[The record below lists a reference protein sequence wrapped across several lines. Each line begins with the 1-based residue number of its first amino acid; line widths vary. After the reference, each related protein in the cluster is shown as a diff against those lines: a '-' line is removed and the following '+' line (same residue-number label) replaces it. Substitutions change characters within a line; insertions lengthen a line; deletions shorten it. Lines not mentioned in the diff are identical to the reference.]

1 MIMDQVRKVWD
12 SRGRKL
18 ITMNEILNQVNKR
31 DIMQT
36 TKAELFDTL
45 TYYQSLSVVYMDKDE
60 NVMFL

>member
-1 MIMDQVRKVWD
+1 MIMEQVRKVWD